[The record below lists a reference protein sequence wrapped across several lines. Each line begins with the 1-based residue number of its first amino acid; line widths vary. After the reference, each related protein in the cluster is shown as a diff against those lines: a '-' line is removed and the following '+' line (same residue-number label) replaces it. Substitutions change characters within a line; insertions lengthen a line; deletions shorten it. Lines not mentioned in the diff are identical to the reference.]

1 MLDTAQLQQLA
12 QAAAAATGNTFERGI
27 PITIST
33 QGTASGSVVNAG
45 SITINA
51 QQAGQG
57 QQGSRGGGGQQTG
70 DNQSGDYSGIS
81 NLFC

>member
-33 QGTASGSVVNAG
+33 QGNAAGTVVNAG

-51 QQAGQG
+51 QHAGG
-57 QQGSRGGGGQQTG
+57 QQSSRGGGQQNA
-70 DNQSGDYSGIS
+70 DNQSGDFSGIS